1 MILVI
6 GGVCQ
11 GKTEAAEALAAA
23 CGGTVVDDIHLRI
36 REDLEKGLSRKETE
50 ERILELLSAESEPV
64 AVAAEIGCG
73 IVPAD
78 AFEREYRETAGR
90 ILCTIAG
97 KASAVYRVMAGIS
110 VKIKG

>member
-64 AVAAEIGCG
+64 AVAAEIGLRHC
-73 IVPAD
+73 
-78 AFEREYRETAGR
+78 AGR
-90 ILCTIAG
+90 CI
-97 KASAVYRVMAGIS
+97 
-110 VKIKG
+110 